1 VQAVFPG
8 FICTLPI
15 SAFMIPH
22 SVYLIFL
29 ILHLTAFAIFTGTL
43 IANLINSNQLWQ
55 YSEKDLTITKALF
68 QTTDKYNRIMA
79 ICLGIA
85 LLMGILMMAQMHK
98 VYGAQLWMRVKI
110 ALVLAI
116 IVIRVLYS
124 RNLNKFKK
132 RLGGETTISI
142 SDVKKKVS
150 LFQLLQVVLV
160 AGIIVLSV
168 CRFS

>member
-1 VQAVFPG
+1 
-8 FICTLPI
+8 
-15 SAFMIPH
+15 MIPH

-29 ILHLTAFAIFTGTL
+29 ILHLTAFALFTGTL

-68 QTTDKYNRIMA
+68 KTTDKYNRIMA

-132 RLGGETTISI
+132 RLSGESTISI

-150 LFQLLQVVLV
+150 LFQLVQIVLV
-160 AGIIVLSV
+160 AGIIILSV
-168 CRFS
+168 CRFN